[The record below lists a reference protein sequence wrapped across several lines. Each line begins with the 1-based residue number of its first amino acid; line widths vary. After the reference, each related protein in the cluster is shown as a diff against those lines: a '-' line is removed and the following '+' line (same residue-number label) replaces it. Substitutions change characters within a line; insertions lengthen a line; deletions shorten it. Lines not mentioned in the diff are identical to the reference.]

1 MPPTHI
7 AVNGWFF
14 NQLTT
19 GHGQYLQHLLARLP
33 EARSGVKISF
43 LAPLSNP
50 ADSVSGSPGI
60 EIVALRL
67 PPLPKNLAKLWWE
80 QVTVPWAARRLH
92 ADVLWTPYWSAPLW
106 SPCAVV
112 VTVHDLI
119 PVLLPAYRGGR
130 LQRLYTALV
139 RHTSCRADALLTVSH
154 ASARDIIRHLGV
166 PADRVRV
173 VYHGPNQQGV
183 GVVDDELLA
192 RVRRKYNLPRRFFL
206 YLGGFDIRKNIRAT
220 IAAYCRYLEFGGDPA
235 VRLVIAGRLPAV
247 DSPFAP
253 DPRKIAAELQ
263 LNEQVQCCGWVDE
276 EDKAALYHL
285 ATAFVF
291 PSLYE
296 GFGMM
301 VLEAMQAG
309 APVITSAER

>member
-1 MPPTHI
+1 MASIHI

-14 NQLTT
+14 KQLTT
-19 GHGQYLQHLLARLP
+19 GHGQYLHHLLAYLP
-33 EARSGVKISF
+33 QLKSSVKISL
-43 LAPLSNP
+43 LAPLPNLPDRIS
-50 ADSVSGSPGI
+50 AWPGVDVI
-60 EIVALRL
+60 ALRL

-80 QVTVPWAARRLH
+80 QVTAPWAARRLH

-130 LQRLYTALV
+130 LQQFYTALV
-139 RHTSCRADALLTVSH
+139 CHTSRHADALLTVSH
-154 ASARDIIRHLGV
+154 ASAHDLIQHLGA
-166 PADRVRV
+166 PAERVQV
-173 VYHGPNQQGV
+173 VYHGPNQEHLGA
-183 GVVDDELLA
+183 VDGELLA
-192 RVRRKYNLPRRFFL
+192 RVQQKYNLPERFFL
-206 YLGGFDIRKNIRAT
+206 YLGGFDIRKNLRAT
-220 IAAYCRYLEFGGDPA
+220 MAAYCRYLDLGGDPA
-235 VRLVIAGRLPAV
+235 VRLVIAGSLPAT
-247 DSPFAP
+247 DSAFAP
-253 DPRKIAAELQ
+253 DPRKIAVELQ
-263 LNEQVQCCGWVDE
+263 LDEQVQFCGWVDE
-276 EDKAALYHL
+276 ADKPALYHL

-309 APVITSAER
+309 APVVTSAE